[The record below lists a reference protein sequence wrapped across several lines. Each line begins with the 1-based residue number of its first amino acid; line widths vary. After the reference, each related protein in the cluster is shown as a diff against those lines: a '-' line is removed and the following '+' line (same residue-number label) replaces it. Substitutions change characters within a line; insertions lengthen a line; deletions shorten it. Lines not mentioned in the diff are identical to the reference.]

1 MPSVGKTPGKTRLYA
16 LDAAEVSLVPKG
28 MNKKKFL
35 VQKSAGG
42 KSVAKGKQAS
52 AEMLEKIAKTNP
64 EVMQRVEDCMKKYG
78 VAKTAEDTEEPQ
90 GEPLDEQA
98 QTAVKAVVR
107 ILAPFKEKLPGALM
121 HNILDAAGFE
131 MTSDGED
138 DDAGDGQGGNG
149 VASAAEG
156 MEGKEAMFMAI
167 PARVES
173 EDDSPFED
181 GMDVKKGHFHSGV
194 EAAEKAYSEH
204 MEKLGYQK
212 YPTAKMALA
221 REGGA
226 DNVSKKGE
234 SVAKSGSGQAADL
247 SRVDPE
253 TRAKVE
259 LVFKSNQ
266 ELVKKNQEMERDIIA
281 MKAAERR
288 KEIVA
293 KAAEFPHLG
302 LPQEDVVANLV
313 DADRLGKDSYE
324 RVCKNF
330 AALSEQNRTSG
341 LFKEIGSSASMNAG
355 SNTSSDN
362 AWAKIEAAAMGLV
375 QKSAGTGAPMTQAQA
390 LTSFLSTSEGAKL
403 YDEYKSG
410 RPHGA

>member
-16 LDAAEVSLVPKG
+16 LDAAEVSIVPKG

-42 KSVAKGKQAS
+42 KNVAKGNA
-52 AEMLEKIAKTNP
+52 ARDEMLEKIKKVHP
-64 EVMQRVEDCMKKYG
+64 EVMQRVQDCMKQYG
-78 VAKTAEDTEEPQ
+78 VAKEAAPEADEPQ

-107 ILAPFKEKLPGALM
+107 ILMPFKDKLPGSLM
-121 HNILDAAGFE
+121 HNVLDAAGFE

-138 DDAGDGQGGNG
+138 DDAGNGQGGNG
-149 VASAAEG
+149 VASAAESA
-156 MEGKEAMFMAI
+156 ESKEAMFMAI

-173 EDDSPFED
+173 EDDSPFEE
-181 GMDVKKGHFHSGV
+181 GSEVKKGHFHGGV

-204 MEKLGYQK
+204 MQKLGYQK
-212 YPTAKMALA
+212 YPTTKMALA

-234 SVAKSGSGQAADL
+234 PVAKSGSHSADL
-247 SRVDPE
+247 SRVDSE
-253 TRAKVE
+253 ARAKIE
-259 LVFKSNQ
+259 LVQKSNL
-266 ELVKKNQEMERDIIA
+266 ELVKKNQELERDILAI
-281 MKAAERR
+281 KAADRR

-293 KAAEFPHLG
+293 KAGEFKHLG
-302 LPQEDVVANLV
+302 IPQEDAIATMV
-313 DADRLGKDSYE
+313 DADRLGKESFE

-330 AALSEQNRTSG
+330 AALSEQNRAGG
-341 LFKEIGSSASMNAG
+341 LFKETGSSASMSAG
-355 SNTSSDN
+355 SNGSSEG
-362 AWAKIEAAAMGLV
+362 AWSKIEAAAMGLV
-375 QKSAGTGAPMTQAQA
+375 QKSAGTGAPMSQAQA
-390 LTSFLSTSEGAKL
+390 ITAFLATSEGVKL
-403 YDEYKSG
+403 YDEYKTG